1 MTDTPVLAVCADIA
15 NGHKHLVC
23 DCRRTG
29 KEDFR
34 SQSKPDVS
42 YSIVVEHQ
50 GDCTDQDLLVE
61 LREMGGG
68 TGNTADDANRVL
80 NRWLELGLEPKSLFI
95 QIWVDVGHETADV
108 VYDWG
113 QTELLSHVCELWE
126 DFVRVNSV
134 ASVR

>member
-68 TGNTADDANRVL
+68 TGNTADDANRVR
-80 NRWLELGLEPKSLFI
+80 NRWLELGLEPKAYLFKFG
-95 QIWVDVGHETADV
+95 WTSGMRPRMWCTA
-108 VYDWG
+108 G
-113 QTELLSHVCELWE
+113 GKP
-126 DFVRVNSV
+126 NS
-134 ASVR
+134 